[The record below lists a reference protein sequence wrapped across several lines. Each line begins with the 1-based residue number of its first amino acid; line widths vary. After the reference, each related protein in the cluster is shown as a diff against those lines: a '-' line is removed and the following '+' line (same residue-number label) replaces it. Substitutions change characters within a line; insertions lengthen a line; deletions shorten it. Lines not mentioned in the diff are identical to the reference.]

1 MGRKIDLASK
11 LDGKSVPDYVVIE
24 TIGEIPTGPLQKKA
38 IEERQK
44 SNRAHKEAL
53 AKKYN
58 LGDNPRRSDLLRV
71 ILFEQQ
77 IVSGGTEAICPVSG
91 QNLGSNPLDSR
102 LQIAHI
108 FPNSKGGIF
117 ERLNLFITTAPV
129 NAAMGNRTPKGCS
142 GQTIDGEKFL
152 DWSEM
157 RVLGGRKM
165 NWGKLK
171 RDLFLKE
178 TDDIPEWENLTRI
191 SQLARQLKLEVERW
205 LGLNKLENSLER
217 TREAF
222 RRIGTPTG
230 SMTAAC
236 RYSWRSHLPSFMA
249 EKKHRCYLR
258 HHLYDAVVLSHIPPG
273 VGMNFK
279 STGGI
284 FQLSKDKKG
293 NPVLSAIEGLL
304 PDLEAFEQA
313 NAQNCL
319 VHKHRSKKSKQ
330 SRAEQTIYS
339 KFTKSNGD
347 SSVTLKVRKPLTQQV
362 QGKDAVVPA
371 KDAEKWIKDSGIPLD
386 KLPPKLVE
394 KWKESNG
401 SKPLKLVDGT
411 PVESVPVSTTSEQ
424 ITSLFPHRNHAGE
437 IIGLKTTTEAYASC
451 QIWEGPKRS
460 KDGSAVL
467 DAKGQPVLDYIRVLV
482 PPARN
487 LASYKKQFGT
497 DWKPDVVVPRDFSKV
512 GQIKKGLIIRI
523 PFDSAGNINTET
535 PNPDLY
541 RICRVV
547 CIKANGQIGLTLAE
561 FISAEMKDSPWEHLS
576 KYQETISKVK
586 TIANIAKINNLT

>member
-1 MGRKIDLASK
+1 
-11 LDGKSVPDYVVIE
+11 
-24 TIGEIPTGPLQKKA
+24 
-38 IEERQK
+38 
-44 SNRAHKEAL
+44 
-53 AKKYN
+53 
-58 LGDNPRRSDLLRV
+58 
-71 ILFEQQ
+71 
-77 IVSGGTEAICPVSG
+77 
-91 QNLGSNPLDSR
+91 
-102 LQIAHI
+102 
-108 FPNSKGGIF
+108 
-117 ERLNLFITTAPV
+117 
-129 NAAMGNRTPKGCS
+129 
-142 GQTIDGEKFL
+142 
-152 DWSEM
+152 
-157 RVLGGRKM
+157 
-165 NWGKLK
+165 
-171 RDLFLKE
+171 
-178 TDDIPEWENLTRI
+178 
-191 SQLARQLKLEVERW
+191 
-205 LGLNKLENSLER
+205 
-217 TREAF
+217 
-222 RRIGTPTG
+222 
-230 SMTAAC
+230 
-236 RYSWRSHLPSFMA
+236 MA

-258 HHLYDAVVLSHIPPG
+258 HHLYDAIVLSHIPPG

-362 QGKDAVVPA
+362 LGKDAFVPA

-523 PFDSAGNINTET
+523 PFDSAGIINTET

-547 CIKANGQIGLTLAE
+547 CIKSNGQIGLTLAE
-561 FISAEMKDSPWEHLS
+561 FISAEMKDSPWEHLA
-576 KYQETISKVK
+576 KYQETISKAK